1 MPSSQ
6 GRPFSAMLTRGLP
19 VSCSDLPGFVCLAE
33 LLQSSGLF
41 VCRDLISGPS
51 RTLAVPCG
59 DISLAKYQNED
70 I

>member
-1 MPSSQ
+1 M
-6 GRPFSAMLTRGLP
+6 
-19 VSCSDLPGFVCLAE
+19 SCSDLPGFVCLAE